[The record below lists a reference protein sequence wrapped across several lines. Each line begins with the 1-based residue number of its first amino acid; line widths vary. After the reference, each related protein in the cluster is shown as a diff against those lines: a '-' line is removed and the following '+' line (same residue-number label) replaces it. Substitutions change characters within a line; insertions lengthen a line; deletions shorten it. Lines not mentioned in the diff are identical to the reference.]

1 MNRRQGVDVAVV
13 GGGVVG
19 TACAL
24 ALARQGLDVVL
35 VEAATPAPWRPDHP
49 DLRVFALAADNAGLL
64 DALGVWTEVRKAR
77 LHPYRRMRVWDAAG
91 GGELA
96 FDADAFGRR
105 ELGWIV
111 ENGLLVDRAWA
122 ALDAAGVRVHAPARV
137 VALDSSDGDDV
148 ARLRLDDGSQLQARI
163 AIAADGAQSTLREL
177 AGLHVERHDY
187 GQRGVVGYVAT

>member
-148 ARLRLDDGSQLQARI
+148 ARLRLDDGSEVVLPFDAIRR
-163 AIAADGAQSTLREL
+163 AKLVLTDALIAAT
-177 AGLHVERHDY
+177 
-187 GQRGVVGYVAT
+187 ATPPRTN